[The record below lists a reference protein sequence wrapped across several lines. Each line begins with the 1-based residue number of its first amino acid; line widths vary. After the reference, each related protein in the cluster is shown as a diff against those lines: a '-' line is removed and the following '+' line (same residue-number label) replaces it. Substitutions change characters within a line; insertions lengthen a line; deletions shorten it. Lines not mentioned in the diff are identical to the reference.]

1 MQKVRSAPY
10 RRLLTLAGFLV
21 VLFPIAGWGQNT
33 DVDIQGSQIEAP
45 EMTLGAAIGL
55 ALRNNRTIK
64 TSQVAHE
71 AKQFSVRLQESLFT
85 PQYSLESGVSA
96 TRLKQTQNE
105 VSSLVNQMSYEASLS
120 PKVTLQNSYGT
131 SFTLLWKNAYNQT
144 KNKGSNNNSSA
155 RYTAYPALTLVQP
168 LLKGFGSDVNTA
180 NLKIARLNSQ
190 LSQLG
195 MRDTVS
201 RTVTAVINTYWQ
213 VTLNKKKLEIATLAL
228 ERAQQILE
236 INRSLVASGRMAEL
250 DMVQAETDVAQKE
263 FDLDVIDNT
272 YKQSKN
278 ALLALLSL
286 SKRIDFTPSD
296 IGEIERI
303 EVPLQIAYELAEK
316 NRYEVIQAETSVAL
330 AKISLRLAKDGEKW
344 DLRLIG
350 QAESNNV
357 RHSYF
362 DALKGIPSDSN
373 QLSIGMQLVIPI
385 NSLEQE
391 AAVINAKGEQEIAK
405 LTLEETK
412 QTVRLDVQDTIRD
425 VSANYRQVELAER
438 ARALAQSQLD
448 IELEKLSLGRSSN
461 FQVLTYQDTL
471 RSAQLSKISSEI
483 NYLTAIS
490 TLDFALGT
498 TLDTWNINVTD
509 ETAYMTSNVPL
520 PAYSAT
526 ERPGTKT
533 AVQPPPN

>member
-1 MQKVRSAPY
+1 MS
-10 RRLLTLAGFLV
+10 
-21 VLFPIAGWGQNT
+21 
-33 DVDIQGSQIEAP
+33 
-45 EMTLGAAIGL
+45 LGAAIGL

-85 PQYSLESGVSA
+85 PQYSIESGVSA
-96 TRLKQTQNE
+96 TRLKQKENE
-105 VSSLVNQMSYEASLS
+105 VSSLVDQTSYQASLS
-120 PKVTLQNSYGT
+120 PKVTLQNTYGT
-131 SFTLLWKNAYNQT
+131 SFSLLWKNAYTHT
-144 KNKGSNNNSSA
+144 KSKVSNTNNA
-155 RYTAYPALTLVQP
+155 AQYTTHPALTIVQP
-168 LLKGFGSDVNTA
+168 LLKGFGRDVNSA
-180 NLKIARLNSQ
+180 NLKIARLNNQ

-195 MRDTVS
+195 MRNTVS
-201 RTVTAVINTYWQ
+201 RTVTGVINTYWQ
-213 VTLNKKKLEIATLAL
+213 VALNKKKREIATLAL
-228 ERAQQILE
+228 DRARQILE

-286 SKRIDFTPSD
+286 SKLIDFTPSD
-296 IGEIERI
+296 VGDIEKI
-303 EVPLQIAYELAEK
+303 DVPLHIAYDLAEA
-316 NRYEVIQAETSVAL
+316 NRYEIIQAKTAVSL
-330 AKISLRLAKDGEKW
+330 AKLSLLLAQDGEKW

-357 RHSYF
+357 RHSYM
-362 DALKGIPSDSN
+362 DALKGIPSDN
-373 QLSIGMQLVIPI
+373 NMFSIGMQLVIPI

-391 AAVINAKGEQEIAK
+391 AAVISARGEKEIAQ
-405 LTLEETK
+405 LSLDETK

-438 ARALAQSQLD
+438 ARALAQSQLE
-448 IELEKLSLGRSSN
+448 IELEKLSIGRSSN

-483 NYLTAIS
+483 NYLTALS
-490 TLDFALGT
+490 ALDFALGT
-498 TLDTWNINVTD
+498 TLETWNINVTD
-509 ETAYMTSNVPL
+509 DTAYMTADTPTFQHST
-520 PAYSAT
+520 T
-526 ERPGTKT
+526 ERPGSKT
-533 AVQPPPN
+533 AIQPPPK

>member
-1 MQKVRSAPY
+1 MSVDLSAQDINAQ
-10 RRLLTLAGFLV
+10 RT
-21 VLFPIAGWGQNT
+21 Q
-33 DVDIQGSQIEAP
+33 VDAP

-85 PQYSLESGVSA
+85 PQFSLESGASI
-96 TRLKQTQNE
+96 TRLKQTENE
-105 VSSLVNQMSYEASLS
+105 VSSLVNQMNYEASIS
-120 PKVTLQNSYGT
+120 PKATLHNTYGT
-131 SFTLLWKNAYNQT
+131 SFTLLWKNAYNRT
-144 KNKGSNNNSSA
+144 KNKASSNNA
-155 RYTAYPALTLVQP
+155 AGQYTAYPAFSIVQP
-168 LLKGFGSDVNTA
+168 LLKGFGKDVNTA
-180 NLKIARLNSQ
+180 NLKIARLNNQ

-201 RTVTAVINTYWQ
+201 RTITAVINTYWQ
-213 VTLNKKKLEIATLAL
+213 VTLNKKKLEIAALAL
-228 ERAQQILE
+228 ERAKQILE

-263 FDLDVIDNT
+263 FDLDVIENT

-286 SKRIDFTPSD
+286 SKLIDFTPSD
-296 IGEIERI
+296 IGEIEQI
-303 EVPLQIAYELAEK
+303 EVPLQIAYDLAEK
-316 NRYEVIQAETSVAL
+316 NRYEIIQAETSVAL
-330 AKISLRLAKDGEKW
+330 AKLSLLLAEDGEKW

-357 RHSYF
+357 RHSYM
-362 DALKGIPSDSN
+362 DALQGIPSDSSK
-373 QLSIGMQLVIPI
+373 LSIGMQLVIPI

-391 AAVINAKGEQEIAK
+391 AAVIRARGEKEIAQ
-405 LTLEETK
+405 LSLDETK

-438 ARALAQSQLD
+438 ARALAQSQLG
-448 IELEKLSLGRSSN
+448 IELEKLSIGRSSN

-483 NYLTAIS
+483 NYLTALS
-490 TLDFALGT
+490 TLDYALGT
-498 TLDTWNINVTD
+498 TLETWNINVTD
-509 ETAYMTSNVPL
+509 DAAYMTSDTPTFQH
-520 PAYSAT
+520 SAT
-526 ERPGTKT
+526 ERPGTRT
-533 AVQPPPN
+533 AIQPPLR